1 MFVFLVCIIMLL
13 IGSMYVKY
21 LCKKV
26 SSQISFSL
34 ENDYHLE
41 CYHLIFVFVKTKTC
55 MSPPAPPL
63 LFSLV
68 PSSPVPFF
76 LLSDI
81 YIYIAFRLSTKL
93 YIAKNVCFR
102 DMSLNVQWDYTADLY
117 LKPTKY
123 SKILRRK
130 LPSRVIFEMYNYK
143 RIKSM

>member
-1 MFVFLVCIIMLL
+1 MGMFVFLVCIIVLL

-21 LCKKV
+21 LYKKD

-55 MSPPAPPL
+55 MSPPTPPL

-68 PSSPVPFF
+68 HSSPV
-76 LLSDI
+76 LC
-81 YIYIAFRLSTKL
+81 KL
-93 YIAKNVCFR
+93 YIAKNICFR
-102 DMSLNVQWDYTADLY
+102 DISLNVQGDYTADLY

-130 LPSRVIFEMYNYK
+130 LPSRVIFEMYAYK
-143 RIKSM
+143 RIKFM